1 MLLDIWLGGT
11 YTEVLQV
18 INGELVSEQVEQ
30 SILQHAAMAVTIQF
44 EISRYSKHTVI
55 NVSGGKNQPNFK

>member
-1 MLLDIWLGGT
+1 MLLYIWLGGT

-30 SILQHAAMAVTIQF
+30 SILQHAAVAVTIQF
-44 EISRYSKHTVI
+44 EISRDPKNTVI
-55 NVSGGKNQPNFK
+55 DVSGGKNQPNLK

>member
-1 MLLDIWLGGT
+1 MWLGGT

-30 SILQHAAMAVTIQF
+30 SILQHAAVAVTIQF
-44 EISRYSKHTVI
+44 EISRCSKKTVI
-55 NVSGGKNQPNFK
+55 DVSGGKNQPNFK

>member
-1 MLLDIWLGGT
+1 MLLYLWLGGT

-30 SILQHAAMAVTIQF
+30 SILQHAAVAVTIQF
-44 EISRYSKHTVI
+44 EISRDPKNTVI
-55 NVSGGKNQPNFK
+55 DVSGGKNQPNLK